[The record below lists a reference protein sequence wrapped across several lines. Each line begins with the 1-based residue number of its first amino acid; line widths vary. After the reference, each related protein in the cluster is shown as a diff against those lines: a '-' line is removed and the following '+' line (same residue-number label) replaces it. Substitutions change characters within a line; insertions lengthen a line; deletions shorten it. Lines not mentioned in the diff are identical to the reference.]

1 MSSDETAAVLASLL
15 STLGKKYDTPEDRA
29 TFGHHVGYGADAD
42 QVLLPGPDTD
52 SKTILEQELSALVS
66 RVSLLEARASFVDP
80 KQLPS
85 TPNEADSNLPM
96 TAANGKAENGD
107 KAGHGHFRNRS
118 DSKGSHQ
125 TRIVTSLL
133 ASSGEGLQNQGQKVE
148 LTVDQLGSIREHV
161 FQQADQIRMQKQ
173 FIENVSAQLAQ
184 QKQQTEKAIGGLSHG
199 VDDIGSLKRELLKH
213 QQANLA
219 FQKSLREIGNIVTA
233 VANGDLSKK
242 VLIHAKELDPEITTF
257 KRTINKM
264 VDQLQEFAYQ
274 VSHLARET
282 GTEGRLGGQAVLPG
296 VSGIWAELT
305 GNVNIMSTQLTEQVR
320 DIAKVT
326 TAVAKGDL
334 TQKVSAPCKGE
345 ILELKVTINAMV
357 DQLRQFAQEVT
368 NLALE
373 VGTEGRLGGQ
383 ATVYGVEG
391 TWKDL
396 TMTVNNLAMS
406 LTTQV
411 REIAEVTTAVA
422 QGDLSR
428 KVEADVKGEILDL
441 KTTINAMVD
450 RLRTFAFE
458 VSKVAREVGTEGILG
473 GQAKVNNVEGKWR
486 DLTDRV
492 NVMARNLTSQVRAFA
507 DITSAAISG
516 DFSQEIMI
524 EASGEMDELKRKI
537 NTMVSGLRESFE
549 KINNARE
556 VAETANKTKSEFL
569 ANMSHEIR

>member
-1 MSSDETAAVLASLL
+1 MTTEEMSAALAGVLSNLA
-15 STLGKKYDTPEDRA
+15 KRFDTVEDRWKHA
-29 TFGHHVGYGADAD
+29 TMNGTVPKSERI
-42 QVLLPGPDTD
+42 LLPGPDTI
-52 SKTILEQELSALVS
+52 SKAALEQELSALAT
-66 RVSLLEARASFVDP
+66 RIQLLEARASATSGRS
-80 KQLPS
+80 LPN
-85 TPNEADSNLPM
+85 TPNEPETVPETSVTQNPYPQRPPHYRTLSDFKGLRNSFINKILAE
-96 TAANGKAENGD
+96 TATTSMSG
-107 KAGHGHFRNRS
+107 S
-118 DSKGSHQ
+118 D
-125 TRIVTSLL
+125 
-133 ASSGEGLQNQGQKVE
+133 GQAVQ
-148 LTVDQLGSIREHV
+148 LTMEQMGSIRDHIT
-161 FQQADQIRMQKQ
+161 QQAEHIQSQKN
-173 FIENVSAQLAQ
+173 FIDNVNTQLLL
-184 QKQQTEKAIGGLSHG
+184 QKEETEKALGGLSTG
-199 VDDIGSLKRELLKH
+199 VEDIDSLKREMQKH
-213 QQANLA
+213 QQANFA

-257 KRTINKM
+257 KRTINTM

-305 GNVNIMSTQLTEQVR
+305 SNVNVMSTQLTEQVR

-334 TQKVSAPCKGE
+334 TQKVSATCKGE
-345 ILELKVTINAMV
+345 IAELKKTINNMV
-357 DQLRQFAQEVT
+357 DQLRQFANEVT

-373 VGTEGRLGGQ
+373 VGEEGQLGGQ
-383 ATVYGVEG
+383 ATVHGVEG

-396 TMTVNNLAMS
+396 TLTVNNLAMS

-422 QGDLSR
+422 KGDLSR
-428 KVEADVKGEILDL
+428 KVEADVKGEILAL
-441 KTTINAMVD
+441 KATINAMVD

-473 GQAKVNNVEGKWR
+473 GQAKVENVEGKWR

-507 DITSAAISG
+507 DITNAAISG
-516 DFSQEIMI
+516 DFSQEITI

-537 NTMVSGLRESFE
+537 NTMVSGLRESFDR
-549 KINNARE
+549 ITTARE

-569 ANMSHEIR
+569 ANMRYVVSLF